1 MQKLTLRT
9 LKFAVDI
16 VCLVVWVLAFAKYQ
30 HAILHSLVTLVA
42 FNLVLLVVWRVSDY
56 LFRRLLRPKQ
66 P

>member
-1 MQKLTLRT
+1 MLRV

-42 FNLVLLVVWRVSDY
+42 FNLGFWLSGVLVIIYSGG
-56 LFRRLLRPKQ
+56 F
-66 P
+66 